1 MECEL
6 NKNDNIKINL
16 YLFTCLVD
24 IYINMPAYYGIDF
37 NQLINNNI
45 EYTPKYI
52 FEQVLYDV
60 KINLPLNLTFI
71 IKYINADSL
80 ILFGIPINDNNIDNI
95 ITTYNSNKDIV
106 LKAIDNIIYSKAVD
120 FVDICNLNTIRDMV
134 ELSEFF
140 IYNISHS

>member
-1 MECEL
+1 
-6 NKNDNIKINL
+6 
-16 YLFTCLVD
+16 
-24 IYINMPAYYGIDF
+24 MPAYYGIDF